1 LEVFFDI
8 GVSLKAALHEFPAVA
23 VPQEQLSK
31 AFRSRPPHKNG
42 DRLSTMNEVRMIL
55 LRAAALALL
64 LSLPAQA
71 QDEKKTAVD
80 VVQAELSICVVYYT
94 FVRGCAI
101 EKAEVNVASVANS
114 NAERLRKYAF
124 QAGQTIRMDNEAMIA
139 RQKVAVEQQQ
149 KLLEGNCEN
158 IVKLDEAYGAR
169 CKALSDNPQA
179 ILDQYLKR

>member
-1 LEVFFDI
+1 MTLLRVA
-8 GVSLKAALHEFPAVA
+8 SLLLLLAVPAVA
-23 VPQEQLSK
+23 QE
-31 AFRSRPPHKNG
+31 
-42 DRLSTMNEVRMIL
+42 
-55 LRAAALALL
+55 
-64 LSLPAQA
+64 
-71 QDEKKTAVD
+71 EKKTAVD

-114 NAERLRKYAF
+114 NAEKLRKYAF
-124 QAGQTIRMDNEAMIA
+124 QAGQTIRMDTDAMIA

-149 KLLEGNCEN
+149 KLLEGDCKN

-169 CKALSDNPQA
+169 CKTLSDDPQA